1 MAWEI
6 NVMAVPRGISPT
18 AKRPA
23 FEGLGVYAG
32 EMVKII
38 GLENRSK
45 G

>member
-1 MAWEI
+1 MG
-6 NVMAVPRGISPT
+6 NKRHGSNSRHKPT

-32 EMVKII
+32 EMVNII